1 MAPRAMRLRVWL
13 IAYAVILGGASV
25 ARAAEK
31 DPTDEKEAMVL
42 RARSP
47 HAAELLQRGEAVAA
61 SGQEEAADALFLQA
75 LAENKESSLIWRR
88 HCEARTALGPRS
100 VAIQACTKA
109 LELSRSGPNW
119 RGLVGAFVDGPV
131 SPSTRELFEALIIT
145 ARANKETS
153 GQPTAA
159 AMACEIAERIGDG
172 VMLQRCAEELERLA
186 PDDPATKKA
195 LSRLAERCPRWRLWL
210 GWLAIGSAVLAT
222 CMDALRRLVRRWPKR
237 RATAATLALI
247 CAALSSLA
255 GSKTALA
262 DEATP
267 PAEATPKRGWLSKWT
282 IDREHPE
289 AHIPSEKDRNG
300 DPLQFGYWIQD
311 LIWKGEHASKAGDHV
326 QAAKFFVALADAVP
340 DRAVGYTLACQE
352 YEALGELDHA
362 ISACGQGLL
371 HDGVLVKDYTHFV
384 HLVLA
389 KPKLG
394 HKETDALATVLA
406 HMHEDPT
413 GRDFVDDLECEVGVR
428 TSNVAQLR
436 ECTAALA
443 AKGKYDS
450 KLLSYQWD
458 LAVQESDFRTARELI
473 ERAKAA
479 GVPAGRIADMLK
491 ATASRERWHWI
502 RVGLVLLGF
511 ALFCSGIGVAARTLR
526 RRRTG
531 SDSGAPPSPPSVANA
546 PVPG

>member
-1 MAPRAMRLRVWL
+1 MVPRAMRLRMWL
-13 IAYAVILGGASV
+13 VAVAVSLGGMSV
-25 ARAAEK
+25 AAAAEK
-31 DPTDEKEAMVL
+31 DPTDEKEATML

-47 HAAELLQRGEAVAA
+47 HAAELLERGEALAV
-61 SGQEEAADALFLQA
+61 SGQEEAADALFSQA
-75 LAENKESSLIWRR
+75 LAENRDSSLVWRR

-100 VAIQACTKA
+100 VAVQACTKA
-109 LELSRSGPNW
+109 LERLRVSPNW
-119 RGLVGAFVDGPV
+119 RALVGALVDGPV
-131 SPSTRELFEALIIT
+131 SPSTAELFEALIVT

-195 LSRLAERCPRWRLWL
+195 LSRLAERCPPWRFWI
-210 GWLAIGSAVLAT
+210 GWLAIGLAVLAT
-222 CMDALRRLVRRWPKR
+222 CGDALRRLVRRWPKR
-237 RATAATLALI
+237 RATAVTVALI

-255 GSKTALA
+255 GSKTARA

-267 PAEATPKRGWLSKWT
+267 PAEAAPKRGWLSKWT

-289 AHIPSEKDRNG
+289 AKIPSEKDRNA

-311 LIWKGEHASKAGDHV
+311 LIWKGEHASKSGDHT
-326 QAAKFFVALADAVP
+326 QAAKYYVALADAVP

-384 HLVLA
+384 HLILA
-389 KPKLG
+389 MPKLG
-394 HKETDALATVLA
+394 HKETDALANVLA
-406 HMHEDPT
+406 HMREDPA

-428 TSNVAQLR
+428 MSNVAQLR

-450 KLLSYQWD
+450 KLLSYQWN
-458 LAVQESDFRTARELI
+458 LAVQESNFGTARELV
-473 ERAKAA
+473 ERARAA
-479 GVPAGRIADMLK
+479 GVPPARIAEMLR
-491 ATASRERWHWI
+491 ATASREKWHWI
-502 RVGLVLLGF
+502 RVGLVLLAF
-511 ALFCSGIGVAARTLR
+511 ALLCSGIGVAARTLR
-526 RRRTG
+526 RRRIG
-531 SDSGAPPSPPSVANA
+531 SDSGAPPSPPSVVNA